1 MSESTSNMGLTKPT
15 MSDTVTEL
23 VDGMRSNLDI
33 LDKFYPV
40 GTVWQSTKSTNP
52 STLFGGT
59 WSRIENV
66 FLIGAGTAHA
76 AGSTGGSETHQHL
89 IPLGFDNN
97 MMYGFYNPTGDT
109 PGYGS
114 IVQTANTKKWG
125 IDFSE
130 ATSAQRIA
138 YTKTESSLPPFKS
151 VYMWERV
158 A

>member
-1 MSESTSNMGLTKPT
+1 MSESTTNMGLTKPT

-33 LDKFYPV
+33 LDAFYPV
-40 GTVWQSTKSTNP
+40 GAIWWCTKDKDP
-52 STLFGGT
+52 AKIFGGA
-59 WSRIENV
+59 WSRIEDV
-66 FLIGAGTAHA
+66 FIMCAGTNHA
-76 AGSTGGSETHQHL
+76 AGSTGGAETHQHL
-89 IPLGFDNN
+89 MPIGFDNN

-125 IDFSE
+125 IDSSE

-138 YTKTESSLPPFKS
+138 YTKAAASLPPFKAA
-151 VYMWERV
+151 YAWERV